1 MKFSILKNTGNTL
14 YTELQSAMKNYNSRN
29 YYDIKK
35 QLQSLGEIIRK
46 AEETLEDLD
55 RAEQQRLKEYQYVGN
70 DAVRFI

>member
-14 YTELQSAMKNYNSRN
+14 YTELQPVMKNYNSRN

-35 QLQSLGEIIRK
+35 QLQSLGEIIRE

-55 RAEQQRLKEYQYVGN
+55 KAEQQRLKEYRHVGN
-70 DAVRFI
+70 DSVRFI

>member
-35 QLQSLGEIIRK
+35 QLQSLGEIIRE

-55 RAEQQRLKEYQYVGN
+55 RAEQQRLKEYRHFGN

>member
-35 QLQSLGEIIRK
+35 QLQCLGEMIIR
-46 AEETLEDLD
+46 AEEALENAD
-55 RAEQQRLKEYQYVGN
+55 RAEQQRLNEYRHVGN